1 MNKYISFV
9 LFFILVLLINIFF
22 STFDKAFD
30 LTADKRHS
38 ISSES
43 KKILQNLDDVIYI
56 KIYLDG
62 SFPSQFKHLQE
73 ELLSMLTS
81 FKAISNQNIDF
92 VLINPNKSDDG
103 FEKESLF
110 KQLVKNG
117 LKPTDVEVRSNSKK
131 TNQIIFPGALISYK
145 GKTQAIN
152 FLKNS
157 INKRPGEN
165 INSSIENLEFE
176 FISAFNKLIRN
187 NKYDIAFLEGNG
199 ELEFNEVYDLT
210 ESVYNDNNRL
220 SFYYNIDRFNIKQF
234 FVDSTS
240 NQIDISKQITA
251 LNKYKI
257 VVIANPTV
265 PFNML
270 EKFIIDQ
277 YLMNGGKII
286 WLVDGVNASM
296 DSLNNNNFFI
306 ATRKNLN
313 IDDMLYKYG
322 VRINSDL
329 IEDLRSTQIPVV
341 TGYSNNIPQ
350 QSFFSWPYFPLVFSE
365 SFHPISKGLDAIK
378 CNFVSSIDTI
388 ENAIKKTILLT
399 SSKKSR
405 IIRSPAKISLRL
417 LENNLPVNSYNES
430 YIPISVL
437 LEGNFE
443 SVFKNR
449 IVPKYKSLEFKDK
462 SVNTQMIV
470 ISDGD
475 IARNNVS
482 ESGNISPLGYDPF
495 IKFTY
500 SGNKIFLTNA
510 IHFLCDDIGL
520 ANLKLKELDLRL
532 LDKEKISK
540 FKLLVQYVNI
550 FSPLL
555 LLSIFSFLFL
565 YFKKKKYA

>member
-1 MNKYISFV
+1 MNKYISFA
-9 LFFILVLLINIFF
+9 LFFILLLLINIFF
-22 STFDKAFD
+22 SKYDKAFD

-62 SFPSQFKHLQE
+62 SFPSQFKYLQE

-92 VLINPNKSDDG
+92 VLINPNESDDG
-103 FEKESLF
+103 SEKERLF
-110 KQLVKNG
+110 KQLVKKG

-145 GKTQAIN
+145 GKTQAVN

-176 FISAFNKLIRN
+176 FISAFNRLIQN

-199 ELEFNEVYDLT
+199 ELESNEVYDLT

-220 SFYYNIDRFNIKQF
+220 SFHYNIDRFNIKQF

-240 NQIDISKQITA
+240 KKIDISKQITS

-270 EKFIIDQ
+270 EKFVIDQ

-296 DSLNNNNFFI
+296 DSLNNRNFFI

-313 IDDMLYKYG
+313 IDDMLFKYG

-329 IEDLRSTQIPVV
+329 IEDLRSTQIPVI
-341 TGYSNNIPQ
+341 TGYSNNVPQ
-350 QSFFSWPYFPLVFSE
+350 QSFFAWPYFPLVFSE
-365 SFHPISKGLDAIK
+365 SSHPISKGLDAIK
-378 CNFVSSIDTI
+378 CSFISSIDTI
-388 ENAIKKTILLT
+388 ENAIKKRTQLV
-399 SSKKSR
+399 KHR
-405 IIRSPAKISLRL
+405 IFIGL
-417 LENNLPVNSYNES
+417 
-430 YIPISVL
+430 
-437 LEGNFE
+437 
-443 SVFKNR
+443 
-449 IVPKYKSLEFKDK
+449 
-462 SVNTQMIV
+462 
-470 ISDGD
+470 
-475 IARNNVS
+475 
-482 ESGNISPLGYDPF
+482 SGGYDSGL
-495 IKFTY
+495 ISCVLNFTETY
-500 SGNKIFLTNA
+500 IIFN
-510 IHFLCDDIGL
+510 
-520 ANLKLKELDLRL
+520 
-532 LDKEKISK
+532 
-540 FKLLVQYVNI
+540 
-550 FSPLL
+550 
-555 LLSIFSFLFL
+555 
-565 YFKKKKYA
+565 

>member
-38 ISSES
+38 ISNES

-350 QSFFSWPYFPLVFSE
+350 QSFFSWP
-365 SFHPISKGLDAIK
+365 
-378 CNFVSSIDTI
+378 
-388 ENAIKKTILLT
+388 
-399 SSKKSR
+399 
-405 IIRSPAKISLRL
+405 
-417 LENNLPVNSYNES
+417 
-430 YIPISVL
+430 
-437 LEGNFE
+437 
-443 SVFKNR
+443 
-449 IVPKYKSLEFKDK
+449 
-462 SVNTQMIV
+462 
-470 ISDGD
+470 
-475 IARNNVS
+475 
-482 ESGNISPLGYDPF
+482 
-495 IKFTY
+495 
-500 SGNKIFLTNA
+500 
-510 IHFLCDDIGL
+510 
-520 ANLKLKELDLRL
+520 
-532 LDKEKISK
+532 
-540 FKLLVQYVNI
+540 
-550 FSPLL
+550 
-555 LLSIFSFLFL
+555 
-565 YFKKKKYA
+565 

>member
-1 MNKYISFV
+1 MNKYISFA
-9 LFFILVLLINIFF
+9 LFFILLLLINIFF
-22 STFDKAFD
+22 SKYDKAFD

-62 SFPSQFKHLQE
+62 SFPSQFKYLQE

-92 VLINPNKSDDG
+92 VLINPNESDDG
-103 FEKESLF
+103 SEKESLF
-110 KQLVKNG
+110 KQLVKKG

-145 GKTQAIN
+145 GKTQAVN

-176 FISAFNKLIRN
+176 FISAFNRLIQN

-199 ELEFNEVYDLT
+199 ELESNEVYDLT

-220 SFYYNIDRFNIKQF
+220 SFHYNIDRFNIKQF

-240 NQIDISKQITA
+240 KKIDISKQITS

-270 EKFIIDQ
+270 EKFVIDQ

-296 DSLNNNNFFI
+296 DSLNNRNFFI

-313 IDDMLYKYG
+313 IDDMLFKYG

-329 IEDLRSTQIPVV
+329 IEDLRSTQIPVI
-341 TGYSNNIPQ
+341 TGYSNNVPQ
-350 QSFFSWPYFPLVFSE
+350 QSFFAWPYFPLVFSE
-365 SFHPISKGLDAIK
+365 SSHPISKGLDAIK
-378 CNFVSSIDTI
+378 CNFISSIDTI

-405 IIRSPAKISLRL
+405 IIPSPAKISLRL
-417 LENNLPVNSYNES
+417 LENNIPATSYNKS

-500 SGNKIFLTNA
+500 PGNKIFLTNA

-550 FSPLL
+550 FAPLL

>member
-1 MNKYISFV
+1 MNKYISFA
-9 LFFILVLLINIFF
+9 LFFILLLLINIFF
-22 STFDKAFD
+22 SKYDKAFD

-62 SFPSQFKHLQE
+62 SFPSQFKYLQE

-92 VLINPNKSDDG
+92 VLINPNESDDG
-103 FEKESLF
+103 SEKESLF
-110 KQLVKNG
+110 KQLVKKG

-145 GKTQAIN
+145 GKTQAVN

-176 FISAFNKLIRN
+176 FISAFNRLIQN

-199 ELEFNEVYDLT
+199 ELESNEVYDLT

-220 SFYYNIDRFNIKQF
+220 SFHYNIDRFNIKQF

-240 NQIDISKQITA
+240 KKIDISKQITS

-270 EKFIIDQ
+270 EKFVIDQ

-296 DSLNNNNFFI
+296 DSLNNRNFFI

-313 IDDMLYKYG
+313 IDDMLFKYG

-329 IEDLRSTQIPVV
+329 IEDLRSTQIPVI
-341 TGYSNNIPQ
+341 TGYSNNVPQ
-350 QSFFSWPYFPLVFSE
+350 QSFFAWPYFPLVFSE
-365 SFHPISKGLDAIK
+365 SSHPISKGLDAIK
-378 CNFVSSIDTI
+378 CNFISSIDTI

-405 IIRSPAKISLRL
+405 IIPSPAKISLRL
-417 LENNLPVNSYNES
+417 LENNIPATSYNKS

-500 SGNKIFLTNA
+500 TGNKIFLTNA

-550 FSPLL
+550 FAPLL